1 MPPSMRFRRPRP
13 ALETAPAP
21 PSLLT
26 LLRTAEA
33 AARASTIDDLAD
45 AVVAGVADLL
55 GASRCTLLK
64 AAPELLMPLGTADRG
79 PLLDAELQVAGAVMR
94 TQEARF
100 VTQIAHR
107 LPARGETTASGV
119 GVSTLALPL
128 VAGTDLVGVL

>member
-1 MPPSMRFRRPRP
+1 MPAWMPLRRPRP
-13 ALETAPAP
+13 VPVPTTP
-21 PSLLT
+21 PRTLHT
-26 LLRTAEA
+26 LLATAEA

-45 AVVAGVADLL
+45 AVVDGVAELL

-94 TQEARF
+94 TQEPRF

-107 LPARGETTASGV
+107 LPTPRAGAAKGSG
-119 GVSTLALPL
+119 GPPPPPPPRPA
-128 VAGTDLVGVL
+128 